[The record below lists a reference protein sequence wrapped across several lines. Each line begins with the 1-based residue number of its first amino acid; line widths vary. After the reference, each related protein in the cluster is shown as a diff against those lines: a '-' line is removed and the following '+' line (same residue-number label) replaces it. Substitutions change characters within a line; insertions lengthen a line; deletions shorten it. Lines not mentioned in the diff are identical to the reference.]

1 MKSKLANVDMDRG
14 DRIANLR
21 KEKGFSQN
29 EFAHRVGIGRQ
40 SMSAIENGRGFR
52 ESTLAKISDVLGV
65 STDYIMNG
73 DKQSS
78 SEKENLIEQINSALL
93 QMEPPE
99 LKRWLA
105 QIQATKGLSA

>member
-1 MKSKLANVDMDRG
+1 
-14 DRIANLR
+14 
-21 KEKGFSQN
+21 
-29 EFAHRVGIGRQ
+29 
-40 SMSAIENGRGFR
+40 
-52 ESTLAKISDVLGV
+52 
-65 STDYIMNG
+65 MNG

>member
-1 MKSKLANVDMDRG
+1 
-14 DRIANLR
+14 
-21 KEKGFSQN
+21 
-29 EFAHRVGIGRQ
+29 
-40 SMSAIENGRGFR
+40 MSAIENGRGFR

>member
-21 KEKGFSQN
+21 KEKGFSQD
-29 EFAHRVGIGRQ
+29 ELAHRVGIGRQ

-93 QMEPPE
+93 QMETPE